1 MAAKTS
7 SASAVDSR
15 FSGRRASASC
25 GDGRG
30 PGQRPRDRVYADP
43 RKQQRAQA
51 QLVGRNEGTELKK
64 LERVKTASARA
75 RSPGRAAKP
84 RLRSV
89 VPFCTR
95 RASLSESGSRMDL
108 PRLPSSAGKAVIT

>member
-30 PGQRPRDRVYADP
+30 PGQGPGQRPRDWVSDP
-43 RKQQRAQA
+43 RKQQRTQA
-51 QLVGRNEGTELKK
+51 QLVGRNEGMELEK
-64 LERVKTASARA
+64 LSSAS
-75 RSPGRAAKP
+75 
-84 RLRSV
+84 
-89 VPFCTR
+89 PFC
-95 RASLSESGSRMDL
+95 
-108 PRLPSSAGKAVIT
+108 SSILYAPG